1 MAAVTGTSEAT
12 PDTADAHGPRAALR
26 PTEWA
31 TIAYAGALL
40 VVVAPNVSA
49 RYWTPKVVLVLVAL
63 VPGLVVLVRAAW
75 ARERAAVAGV
85 ALLIAAAVST
95 VWSPRP
101 LLALLGPYNDGTG
114 WLFVAAVVGAWALG
128 GRLSPAAARMLGS
141 VVLAAAVANT
151 VMTWLQMSS
160 AFSDGLFDRVDG
172 RASGLLGNPVHATAF
187 LVAAFALA
195 VERCREPAGVTR
207 ISRLGYFA
215 ACALFASGVQLSGG
229 RIGLVLLGLVV
240 ALALVRAGW
249 RTTVAVVVL
258 GAVGVGF
265 ASLAYPSD
273 SGAASRLAGSSSSS
287 VLGRVDRWRMALPA
301 VVDRPVLGIGPGLYR
316 RGTSPH
322 DTVAAARAFGA
333 DTLYQDGHN
342 FVVEYAVTI
351 GLLGVALVLTWLVLA
366 AIGARGE
373 LAWFAA
379 FGGVSLLLQPQFV
392 GLTPVLALA
401 LGAAVPR
408 SARDPAPGGPGVTVG
423 RMVGVVGALVGL
435 VVAVILVRGDVQFDR
450 AGSDRRPATARRAV
464 QELAAWPDPAEFLAR
479 LELGRV
485 PDDPAASDRAL
496 RAARVAVARDRS
508 APGSWL
514 LVGQIELERDHPA
527 SAARA
532 YEEALRWNPQSTT
545 ALLALARLA
554 ADRGDATEVAARCRR
569 ARAVVHTVVCPP
581 RAH

>member
-1 MAAVTGTSEAT
+1 MAAVTGTSEAAPDT
-12 PDTADAHGPRAALR
+12 PDGLRRRAALR
-26 PTEWA
+26 PAEWA

-63 VPGLVVLVRAAW
+63 VPGLVVLVRDAW
-75 ARERAAVAGV
+75 ARERAAIAGV
-85 ALLIAAAVST
+85 ALLVVAAVST
-95 VWSPRP
+95 AWSPRP

-128 GRLSPAAARMLGS
+128 RRLSPAAARMLGS
-141 VVLAAAVANT
+141 VILAAAVANT

-195 VERCREPAGVTR
+195 VERCREPVGETR
-207 ISRLGYFA
+207 TSRLGYFA

-249 RTTVAVVVL
+249 RTTLTVVVL
-258 GAVGVGF
+258 GAVGIGF

-301 VVDRPVLGIGPGLYR
+301 VADRPVLGIGPGLYR

-333 DTLYQDGHN
+333 DALYQDGHN
-342 FVVEYAVTI
+342 FVVEYAVTT
-351 GLLGVALVLTWLVLA
+351 GLLGLALLLTWLVLA

-401 LGAAVPR
+401 LGAAAPRRVP
-408 SARDPAPGGPGVTVG
+408 DPASAGAGVTVG
-423 RMVGVVGALVGL
+423 RMVGGLGALVGL
-435 VVAVILVRGDVQFDR
+435 VLAVVLVRGDAQFYR
-450 AGSDRRPATARRAV
+450 ATSHRQPETARRAA
-464 QELAAWPDPAEFLAR
+464 QELAPWPDPAQFLAR
-479 LELGRV
+479 LELRRMSAH
-485 PDDPAASDRAL
+485 PDASGRAL
-496 RAARVAVARDRS
+496 RAARMAVARDRS
-508 APGSWL
+508 SPESWL
-514 LVGQIELERDHPA
+514 LVGEIEVARNRPA
-527 SAARA
+527 PAARA
-532 YEEALRWNPQSTT
+532 YQEALRWNPQSTA
-545 ALLALARLA
+545 ALLALARLS
-554 ADRGDATEVAARCRR
+554 ADRGDAPRTAARCRR
-569 ARAVVHTVVCPP
+569 VRAV
-581 RAH
+581 